1 MFIALSLL
9 IKIAY
14 VVTSCLLSG
23 QESYN
28 FGIILVCQSKVMCTK
43 QLVMAM
49 ENMPVMEMTF
59 QFSGD
64 DFTP

>member
-1 MFIALSLL
+1 MFVALFLL
-9 IKIAY
+9 RKIAY
-14 VVTSCLLSG
+14 VVIYCLLSG
-23 QESYN
+23 QESYD
-28 FGIILVCQSKVMCTK
+28 FGIILVCQSRAMYTK

-59 QFSGD
+59 QLSGD